1 MSNEWKQNHSI
12 MKLKNLLFFSMA
24 IFGIV
29 LISSC
34 EKEDRIIKNL
44 WNNGG
49 EWQVNVYS
57 INVVSSDPMQN
68 YNQSTGGH
76 GTFYFSKNRSGYSVL
91 QGYSGMV
98 TTQFTYTATED
109 KLTLLSS
116 NSKDE
121 YDLSW
126 KKDEVDISITKTYES
141 FGETF
146 TSNQNYKLIKKQFSN
161 KCGSALT

>member
-1 MSNEWKQNHSI
+1 
-12 MKLKNLLFFSMA
+12 MKLKKLVFFSMA
-24 IFGIV
+24 ILGIV

-34 EKEDRIIKNL
+34 EKEDRIVKNL

-49 EWQVNVYS
+49 EWQVNDYS
-57 INVVSSDPMQN
+57 INVVSSDPLQN
-68 YNQSTGGH
+68 YNQNTGGY
-76 GTFYFSKNRSGYSVL
+76 GTFYFSENRSGYSVL
-91 QGYSGMV
+91 QGYSGQV

-109 KLTLLSS
+109 KLTILSS

-126 KKDEVDISITKTYES
+126 KKDEVDLSITNTYEA

-146 TSNQNYKLIKKQFSN
+146 TSTEKLKLIKK
-161 KCGSALT
+161 